1 MIDALSYKCNGLLK
15 GCIATKLSVK
25 VVFWVYSHGPWPLQ
39 AVFPISRRSQSHT
52 DLCPVLSFLL
62 RKYKALTKIKCGFP
76 PAGHKGQTATIT
88 ANSPWDIFFDSW
100 FYSFT
105 LTCIWMSWVH
115 PRPPRLFSQLQ
126 PWHIQYSFSNGCKCS
141 CGLLSWVSKQG
152 NVTHLLSY
160 LNISLHSD

>member
-76 PAGHKGQTATIT
+76 PADHKGQTAMIT

-105 LTCIWMSWVH
+105 LTCIWISWVPH
-115 PRPPRLFSQLQ
+115 PPSDFLANSSLDIYNIALAMAVNVPVAFFHGYLNKAM
-126 PWHIQYSFSNGCKCS
+126 WHIC
-141 CGLLSWVSKQG
+141 WA
-152 NVTHLLSY
+152 T
-160 LNISLHSD
+160 